1 MRKRRAAR
9 AAAVI
14 AVAVILA
21 GMRTDDALANAAE
34 GKGLAGAWCAECHA
48 LEAGKPSPNPQAP
61 AFPDLAA
68 DPVVT
73 QYSIRLLLRS
83 PHLTMPHIVLTDE
96 QLDDVTD
103 YILSL
108 KPHG

>member
-1 MRKRRAAR
+1 MGKRRAAR

-21 GMRTDDALANAAE
+21 GLRADDAFAAAAD

-48 LEAGKPSPNPQAP
+48 LDAGKPSPNPQAP
-61 AFPDLAA
+61 GFPDIAA

-73 QYSIRLLLRS
+73 EYSIRLLLRS
-83 PHLTMPHIVLTDE
+83 PHLTMPHIILTDE
-96 QLDDVTD
+96 QLDDITA
-103 YILSL
+103 YIISL
-108 KPHG
+108 KPRG